1 MKKRHFK
8 STNPNLR
15 IIVYGEDGKKHT
27 IKFTNG
33 DALITDAEAK
43 ALLADE
49 RSTQMLYREVPRKN
63 LSAAEIEAQKKAQ
76 ADAEKRERD
85 NKAEAARREAERK
98 EAEEKRTAEENE
110 ALSDAGASSKPPA
123 APPKGKKGK

>member
-15 IIVYGEDGKKHT
+15 IIVYGEDGKKYT

-43 ALLADE
+43 ALLADD
-49 RSTQMLYREVPRKN
+49 RSTQMLYREVPRKGI
-63 LSAAEIEAQKKAQ
+63 SAAEVEAQKKAQ
-76 ADAEKRERD
+76 VETEKRERE

-98 EAEEKRTAEENE
+98 AAEEKRSAEETE
-110 ALSDAGASSKPPA
+110 ALSEAGASPPPPA
-123 APPKGKKGK
+123 RGKKGK